1 MDVGVHRE
9 EEARRGEVSP
19 LPEAEVDVAAP
30 HHPAQEEVG
39 SLARTSLSGG
49 GKEEAESPWQVAR
62 RNARSLPE
70 HREEAVEGGNIVG
83 PALVPGRE
91 EVAEGALG
99 AERLADGPQERP
111 EGSGIDPPVDE
122 SVEIRLVA
130 PSLPKGRGG
139 MRPEGCE
146 ETFEGGVD
154 RGDAPER
161 ERRGEKR
168 SDLPVVRPLVTVWKE
183 KGIGVEA
190 LPAPGLLEGAEARRE
205 RGDVRGPGA
214 PSHRAGSISGEGL
227 FRTRPGALLV
237 SCTAVTKKDPDERA
251 AGPADRPKTNKAI
264 LVGVYG
270 KTLSRA
276 EAEDHL
282 DELERLVD
290 TAGGVIVARALQER
304 SSPDSAT
311 YVGKGKLKEL
321 VEAAEALEAGMVVF
335 DDELTPSQTRNLEKE
350 LPAQVLD
357 RPNVILS
364 IFASRAR
371 SREAMTQVELARL
384 QYLLPRLTGAQTGM
398 AQQRGGGAFRAGG
411 GEKKLELDKR
421 KIRRRIATLKEDLEK
436 IETSRSVRRRHLR
449 NVATVSLVGYTN
461 AGKTTLFNRLT
472 SSKEFAEDRLFATLD
487 ARHARLHG
495 VGGRA
500 VVLSDTVGFL
510 RKLPHTL
517 VASFRSTLKEVEE
530 ADLLVHV
537 VDASSPHAE
546 DQRRVAEE
554 VLADLGVPA
563 DRVLVAYNKT
573 DRPGAVAPAGE
584 IAISAVTGD
593 GLPDLR
599 QSIVARLLSLGVTV
613 PVLGAPP
620 PA

>member
-1 MDVGVHRE
+1 MTEKEPDGR
-9 EEARRGEVSP
+9 S
-19 LPEAEVDVAAP
+19 AAP
-30 HHPAQEEVG
+30 
-39 SLARTSLSGG
+39 
-49 GKEEAESPWQVAR
+49 
-62 RNARSLPE
+62 
-70 HREEAVEGGNIVG
+70 
-83 PALVPGRE
+83 
-91 EVAEGALG
+91 
-99 AERLADGPQERP
+99 
-111 EGSGIDPPVDE
+111 
-122 SVEIRLVA
+122 
-130 PSLPKGRGG
+130 
-139 MRPEGCE
+139 
-146 ETFEGGVD
+146 
-154 RGDAPER
+154 
-161 ERRGEKR
+161 
-168 SDLPVVRPLVTVWKE
+168 
-183 KGIGVEA
+183 
-190 LPAPGLLEGAEARRE
+190 
-205 RGDVRGPGA
+205 
-214 PSHRAGSISGEGL
+214 
-227 FRTRPGALLV
+227 
-237 SCTAVTKKDPDERA
+237 A
-251 AGPADRPKTNKAI
+251 ARPKTNKAI
-264 LVGVYG
+264 IVGVYG
-270 KTLSRA
+270 KGLGRA

-290 TAGGVIVARALQER
+290 TAGGVVVARALQER
-304 SSPDSAT
+304 SSPDPAT
-311 YVGKGKLKEL
+311 YVGKGKLKEIA
-321 VEAAEALEAGMVVF
+321 EAAEAMEAGWVVF
-335 DDELTPSQTRNLEKE
+335 DDDLSPSQNRNLEKE

-384 QYLLPRLTGAQTGM
+384 QYLLPRLTGATTGM

-436 IETSRSVRRRHLR
+436 IETSRNVRRRHLR

-500 VVLSDTVGFL
+500 IVVSDTVGFL

-554 VLADLGVPA
+554 VLTDLGVPA
-563 DRVLVAYNKT
+563 DRILLAYNKT
-573 DRPGAVAPAGE
+573 DRPGAVTPPGQ
-584 IAISAVTGD
+584 IAISAVTGE

-599 QSIVARLLSLGVTV
+599 QSIVARLLALGVAV

-620 PA
+620 TPA